1 MYSRR
6 NMPSGLRTDTD
17 TWLGSYEGATNLA
30 NEILSSIQE
39 RNLKHPNGGPEASRI
54 SAAARRN
61 LANLGTSL
69 DHLAD
74 LLEFPQCATVSEHEK
89 NRRRDLVTALRN
101 RREQMQLSLKRDHS
115 QQNRSALVQQ
125 TQQTSRPARETDR
138 TADVDNL
145 GILEMQ
151 QDVMQEQ
158 ELNLAAMEQSVA
170 STRHLALTINEELH
184 VQERLLE
191 DFEEEVDVS
200 HNKMRAAQ
208 KRIKGVLT
216 GSNGDWRG
224 MLLVAALIILL
235 MVILLLAFKVV
246 L

>member
-1 MYSRR
+1 MGPFVETCWFSCSDASAYAS
-6 NMPSGLRTDTD
+6 
-17 TWLGSYEGATNLA
+17 WL
-30 NEILSSIQE
+30 
-39 RNLKHPNGGPEASRI
+39 
-54 SAAARRN
+54 
-61 LANLGTSL
+61 TS
-69 DHLAD
+69 
-74 LLEFPQCATVSEHEK
+74 CA
-89 NRRRDLVTALRN
+89 L
-101 RREQMQLSLKRDHS
+101 Q
-115 QQNRSALVQQ
+115 
-125 TQQTSRPARETDR
+125 
-138 TADVDNL
+138 
-145 GILEMQ
+145 
-151 QDVMQEQ
+151 
-158 ELNLAAMEQSVA
+158 
-170 STRHLALTINEELH
+170 HLALTINEELH